1 MGITVKTLIPII
13 STKLS
18 YYLKEYWRWQWHGT
32 SLFIVIW
39 FNILSPKI
47 LEGLAVYFGH
57 LGKHFFHSGLPFT
70 QKTPILIHSA
80 VGGGEVHVL
89 LVVPE
94 LVDHEH

>member
-13 STKLS
+13 SIKLS

-39 FNILSPKI
+39 FNILSPKV
-47 LEGLAVYFGH
+47 LEGLAVYFVH
-57 LGKHFFHSGLPFT
+57 LGKHFLHSAPSFT
-70 QKTPILIHSA
+70 QETPTLTNSV
-80 VGGGEVHVL
+80 VGGGKVHVL